1 MMWKVVVKAI
11 MWLWPLVKEDLV
23 DEVVEAVVRE
33 ANRAV
38 VKSDNTIDD
47 AAADKLAENKEYIK
61 DKLNK
66 LL

>member
-11 MWLWPLVKEDLV
+11 MWLWPIVKEDLV

-47 AAADKLAENKEYIK
+47 AAADKLTENKEYIK